1 MIKEVDYQ
9 HEKALC
15 IKKEWGRS
23 EKIREKVLAYKAKP
37 PTCIILPS
45 YTKVRAKETYEKG

>member
-37 PTCIILPS
+37 PTCVILPS